1 MDLAWYSTMRRQSGR
16 GGREEDVISKGA
28 LANKRMRDGISKEM
42 VKCREVLGRP
52 VRTKLL
58 VRRGNIVS
66 IMPVGGSFIY
76 GLSLR
81 G

>member
-1 MDLAWYSTMRRQSGR
+1 MRRQSGR
-16 GGREEDVISKGA
+16 GGREEDVISKG
-28 LANKRMRDGISKEM
+28 MRDGISKEM

-66 IMPVGGSFIY
+66 TMPVGESFIY
-76 GLSLR
+76 GLSL
-81 G
+81 